1 MSAYPTVS
9 TGQHRRSPGGAL
21 RPETG
26 IASDA
31 LVFACATAAEERV
44 ARRAGLRTALIGL
57 GGANGL
63 PDGDLVSFGLAGSLD
78 GLGAGVI
85 VDAHRVVDE
94 RGETLWEGEGL
105 GVPGAVPGTVLAVA
119 QIVDDPEERR
129 RLHEQ
134 TAADVV
140 DLESGMLARTGRLRG
155 VVRAVSDTPDRPL
168 GALREAARADG
179 RTDPLGLVR
188 ALANGRLRAWRA
200 INDARCALRAL
211 EGAVRG

>member
-1 MSAYPTVS
+1 M
-9 TGQHRRSPGGAL
+9 
-21 RPETG
+21 
-26 IASDA
+26 DA
-31 LVFACATAAEERV
+31 DGVTFACATTAEERT
-44 ARRAGLRTALIGL
+44 ARRAGLRASRIGL
-57 GGANGL
+57 GGVNGV

-85 VDAHRVVDE
+85 VDARRVVDE
-94 RGETLWEGEGL
+94 RGDTLWEGEGL
-105 GVPGAVPGTVLAVA
+105 GVPGAVPGTVLAGA
-119 QIVDDPEERR
+119 RIVDDPEERL

-134 TAADVV
+134 TGADVV
-140 DLESGMLARTGRLRG
+140 DLESGILARTGRLRG

-179 RTDPLGLVR
+179 RTDPVGLLR
-188 ALANGRLRAWRA
+188 ALAKGRLRAWRA

>member
-1 MSAYPTVS
+1 VS
-9 TGQHRRSPGGAL
+9 TGQHRRSPRRAR

-78 GLGAGVI
+78 GLGAGVV
-85 VDAHRVVDE
+85 VDARRVVDE
-94 RGETLWEGEGL
+94 RGETLWEGKGL
-105 GVPGAVPGTVLAVA
+105 GVPTAVPGTVLATDRL
-119 QIVDDPEERR
+119 VDDPDERR
-129 RLHEQ
+129 RLHDE
-134 TAADVV
+134 AGADIV
-140 DLESGMLARTGRLRG
+140 DLESGVLARTGRLRG
-155 VVRAVSDTPDRPL
+155 VVRVVADTPGRPL
-168 GALREAARADG
+168 GHLRGAARADG
-179 RTDPLGLVR
+179 SADLVGLAR
-188 ALANGRLRAWRA
+188 AVGRGRLATVRA